1 MEILSAIVQL
11 LGGLALFLYGIELM
25 GDGLKNSSGAALKR
39 VLEKVTGNVV
49 MGVLTGA
56 LVTAVIQ
63 SSTATIVLT
72 VALIG
77 AGVLNLRQAVSI
89 VMGANI
95 GTTVTAQII
104 RLGSIQSDGSWLLW
118 LFDTD
123 TLAPIALIIGIVLL
137 MFIKSKR
144 SNTIGDICIGF
155 GILFVGLNLMTS
167 GVEPL
172 VGTDAFIAFVR
183 FLNNPLFGILFG
195 LVLTVIVQSSSATV
209 GMLQTVASV
218 PGAGI
223 TFAMAYPVIMG
234 INLGTCVTTAMV
246 CSIGSSKDAKRTGV
260 VHIAFNTIGT
270 ILFLL
275 LMTVLRKLSVFS
287 AEFWVR
293 SVDSGNIAN
302 FQTIFNLVTAVV
314 LFDTDTLAPI
324 ALIIGIVLLMFI
336 KSKRSNTIGDIC
348 IGFGIL
354 FVGLNL
360 MTSGVEPLVGTD
372 AFIAF
377 VRFLNNPLF
386 GILFGLVLTVIVQSS
401 SATVGMLQTVASVPG
416 AGITFAMAYPVIMG
430 INLGTCVTTAMVCS
444 IGSSKDAKRTGVVHI
459 AFNTIGTILFLL
471 LMTVLRKLSVFSA
484 EFWVRSVDSGN
495 IANFQTIFNLVT
507 AVVLV
512 PFADQLVKLS
522 MVIVKDDKQKQLRHP
537 ELHTLDEKLY
547 NSPALAV
554 SVAIKAVSDV
564 GTLAKENFEKG
575 CRMLEKYDP
584 AVASE
589 IDVDEDCI
597 DEFTDRAD
605 RFFIG
610 LSKAVETEWDDRQLD
625 MLMQTVPNFERI
637 GDYATNLVE
646 LSQRLVADNA
656 TFSDMAQRELKLIFD
671 AVNEILT
678 ITVDAFAKGDN
689 EAAKR
694 IEPLEETIDD
704 MVMILRDRHTKR
716 LKSGACSVGSGLVFM
731 ETLTYLERA
740 SDQCSSIAVM
750 MLARNNENILQNHY
764 DYLREIHAG
773 NDAAYSAEKE
783 RRREQY
789 IKPLK
794 ETN

>member
-1 MEILSAIVQL
+1 MEIFRAIIQL
-11 LGGLALFLYGIELM
+11 LGGLAMFLYGIEVM

-39 VLEKVTGNVV
+39 ILEKVTGNVV
-49 MGVLTGA
+49 MGVVTGA

-77 AGVLNLRQAVSI
+77 AGVLTLKQAVSI

-104 RLGSIQSDGSWLLW
+104 RLSSIEAGDNLFLM

-123 TLAPIALIIGIVLL
+123 TLAPVALVVGIILL
-137 MFIKSKR
+137 MFVKTKSSK
-144 SNTIGDICIGF
+144 TIGDIFVGF
-155 GILFVGLNLMTS
+155 GVLFIGLSLMTD

-172 VGTDAFIAFVR
+172 IGTDAFVSFVD
-183 FLNNPLFGILFG
+183 FLKNPLFGILFG

-218 PGAGI
+218 PGSGI

-270 ILFLL
+270 VLFLL
-275 LMTVLRKLSVFS
+275 VMTVMQKVQVFG
-287 AEFWVR
+287 EGFWIR
-293 SVDSGNIAN
+293 SVDSGGIAN
-302 FQTIFNLVTAVV
+302 FQTVFNL
-314 LFDTDTLAPI
+314 L
-324 ALIIGIVLLMFI
+324 
-336 KSKRSNTIGDIC
+336 
-348 IGFGIL
+348 
-354 FVGLNL
+354 
-360 MTSGVEPLVGTD
+360 
-372 AFIAF
+372 
-377 VRFLNNPLF
+377 
-386 GILFGLVLTVIVQSS
+386 
-401 SATVGMLQTVASVPG
+401 
-416 AGITFAMAYPVIMG
+416 
-430 INLGTCVTTAMVCS
+430 
-444 IGSSKDAKRTGVVHI
+444 
-459 AFNTIGTILFLL
+459 
-471 LMTVLRKLSVFSA
+471 
-484 EFWVRSVDSGN
+484 
-495 IANFQTIFNLVT
+495 T

-512 PFADQLVKLS
+512 PFADWLVKLS
-522 MVIVKDDKQKQLRHP
+522 MLIVKEDKLDVDRHP

-547 NSPALAV
+547 ISPAVAV
-554 SVAIKAVSDV
+554 SETIKAVAAV
-564 GTLAKENFEKG
+564 GNIARVNFEKG
-575 CRMLEKYDP
+575 CQVLMKYDP
-584 AVASE
+584 VLVAE
-589 IDVDEDCI
+589 IDQDEDAI
-597 DEFTDRAD
+597 DEFTDRTD
-605 RFFIG
+605 RFLIG
-610 LSKAVETEWDDRQLD
+610 LSKNVETEWDDRQLD

-646 LSQRLVADNA
+646 LSQRLQSEGAS
-656 TFSDMAQRELKLIFD
+656 FSDVAKKELHIICT
-671 AVNEILT
+671 AVNEILR
-678 ITVDAFAKGDN
+678 ITVDAFAAGDN
-689 EAAKR
+689 DAAR
-694 IEPLEETIDD
+694 AIEPLEETIDD

-716 LKSGACSVGSGLVFM
+716 LKNGTCSVGSGLVFM

-750 MLARNNENILQNHY
+750 MLARNNEDILENHY

-773 NDAAYSAEKE
+773 GDVAYASERE

-794 ETN
+794 DIQ